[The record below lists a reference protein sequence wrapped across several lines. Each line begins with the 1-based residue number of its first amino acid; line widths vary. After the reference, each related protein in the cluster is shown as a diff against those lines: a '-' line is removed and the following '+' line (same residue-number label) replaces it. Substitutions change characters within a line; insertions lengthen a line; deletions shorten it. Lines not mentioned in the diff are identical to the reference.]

1 MLWPEIVVLPQ
12 PSLRAQRSNPCH
24 EEKKEWIASSQ
35 GLLAM
40 TVVRHN
46 KTFVPAC
53 YRTTPE
59 INPAFRLG
67 GLMSFFRK
75 QCASLPA

>member
-24 EEKKEWIASSQ
+24 EGKKEWIASSQ

-40 TVVRHN
+40 TVN
-46 KTFVPAC
+46 SFST
-53 YRTTPE
+53 
-59 INPAFRLG
+59 RL
-67 GLMSFFRK
+67 
-75 QCASLPA
+75 PHHP